1 MPRQRS
7 ELETQIDDAMQGWV
21 AVKKNENPM
30 AWEAWTAWRAE
41 HVRPQMELENLTV
54 PTEFPP
60 LTVAAAKE
68 YLEVVRKT
76 RVLIGWSSGIKR
88 LSTNPSAYMG

>member
-1 MPRQRS
+1 MSKRRS
-7 ELETQIDDAMQGWV
+7 DLEVDIDDAMESWV

-30 AWEAWTAWRAE
+30 AWESWTKWRAE

-60 LTVAAAKE
+60 LTVAAAKD
-68 YLEVVRKT
+68 YLEIVRKT

-88 LSTNPSAYMG
+88 LSTNPSAWMG